1 MNLMVSLSVYF
12 VECIGS
18 PWSYVLNSCSWQ

>member
-1 MNLMVSLSVYF
+1 MVSLSVYF